1 LNDYENRK
9 KEYFRYYYQ
18 SVDSYFNRIVRRF
31 E

>member
-1 LNDYENRK
+1 MIMKTEK

-18 SVDSYFNRIVRRF
+18 SVDSYFNRIIRRF